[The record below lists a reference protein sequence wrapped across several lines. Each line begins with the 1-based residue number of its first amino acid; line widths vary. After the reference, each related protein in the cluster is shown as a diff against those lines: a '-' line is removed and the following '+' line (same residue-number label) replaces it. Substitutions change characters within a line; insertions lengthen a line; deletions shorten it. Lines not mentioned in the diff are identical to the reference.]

1 MMPLLSFCQDIS
13 LFRQY
18 NGRYSYSA
26 IGNTLNP
33 AENNL
38 VLFCETLAE
47 SSATLNLNEDQNIVS
62 AYIYW
67 AGSGNGDKEVTL
79 NETELIA
86 DETLLV
92 NYEDP
97 LQGPLT
103 YFSCLKEITSL
114 IKTTGNGEYTL
125 KDLDIEEV
133 LLTNPGYCNNRT
145 NFAGWAIFIVYEQ
158 ESLPLNQVSIY
169 HGLEIINRNQQE
181 INITIENLNVLDNG
195 GAKIGF
201 LAWEGDNS
209 LNYGES
215 LIFNN
220 NVLKRLPLNPGDNA
234 FNGTNTF
241 TNSVNSFNMDLDV
254 YNIENFIN
262 IGDDSAAITLTTGE
276 EVFGVLRADLIIINN
291 IVTVLNSQL
300 PDATVVIDKIKK
312 ACDNKRLLIDYSVFN
327 LNSTEILPSNTPISF
342 YANDILVG
350 GAFTENDILIGDS
363 ESNII
368 EIVLPNS
375 IPISFEFKIVVDDLG
390 DGTGIV
396 QETNEFNN
404 ETKTQITQLS
414 SPSIIELPNIKECDL
429 GFNTAIFDL
438 TKNESIIDLSENSIA
453 YYLSELEAINKENE
467 IASPSNYKNTADI
480 TTIYVRIDN
489 DFCYTI
495 TSFDLIVINC
505 PPLIPTGFSPNND
518 GVNDGFNI
526 QGLLNIFDKFE
537 LKIYNRY
544 GTLIYQGGN
553 ELGFWDGKP
562 NKGINHNGGVL
573 PVGTYY
579 YVLHLN
585 DDNFDK
591 PLTGWVYLNY

>member
-1 MMPLLSFCQDIS
+1 MPLLSFCQDIS

-375 IPISFEFKIVVDDLG
+375 IPTSFEFKIVVDDLG

-505 PPLIPTGFSPNND
+505 PPLIPSGFSPNND

>member
-1 MMPLLSFCQDIS
+1 MPLLSFCQDIS

-38 VLFCETLAE
+38 VLFCETLAK
-47 SSATLNLNEDQNIVS
+47 SSATLNLNDDQNIVS

-342 YANDILVG
+342 YAKDILVG

-375 IPISFEFKIVVDDLG
+375 IPTSFEFKIVVDDLG